1 MTPADRRAA
10 AAPAMLAVW
19 TDVDPALEA
28 DFNEWYWREHLPE
41 RVAIPGFR
49 CGRRYRALSGS
60 PRYFA
65 CYELDGIE
73 TLASPAYLA
82 RLNQPTPW
90 TARVMR
96 GFRNTVRAGFEIAA
110 SRGVISGAVLLSLRL
125 SPRSDKAAE
134 FDSHL
139 RETLLPALQARPGIV
154 RAQHWRA
161 RPIAAPQTVE
171 ASLRSSADTS
181 ADGAV
186 IIEAA
191 TTEDLAAVE
200 RDLAAS
206 PLAGWSAAPIS
217 AATYGFLCSLD

>member
-1 MTPADRRAA
+1 MTTADRPAS
-10 AAPAMLAVW
+10 AAPGMLAVW
-19 TDVDPALEA
+19 TDIDPALEA

-41 RVAIPGFR
+41 RLAVPGFR
-49 CGRRYRALSGS
+49 YGRRYRAIAGS

-73 TLASPAYLA
+73 ILASPAYLA
-82 RLNQPTPW
+82 RLNQPTSW
-90 TARVMR
+90 TERVMR

-110 SRGVISGAVLLSLRL
+110 SRGEVSGAVLLSLRL
-125 SPRSDKAAE
+125 SPRADKAAE

-171 ASLRSSADTS
+171 ASLRGAADTS
-181 ADGAV
+181 SDGAV

-191 TTEDLAAVE
+191 TTEDLAAAE

-206 PLAGWSAAPIS
+206 PLARWSATPII
-217 AATYGFLCSLD
+217 AATYSLLCFLD

>member
-1 MTPADRRAA
+1 MNAADRPAA
-10 AAPAMLAVW
+10 AAPGMLAVW
-19 TDVDPALEA
+19 TDIDPALEA

-49 CGRRYRALSGS
+49 WGRRYRALSGE
-60 PRYFA
+60 PHYFA

-96 GFRNTVRAGFEIAA
+96 GFHNTVRAGFEIAA
-110 SRGVISGAVLLSLRL
+110 SRGEVSGAVLLSLRF
-125 SPRSDKAAE
+125 SPRPDKTAE
-134 FDSHL
+134 LDSHV
-139 RETLLPALQARPGIV
+139 RESLLPALQARPGIV

-161 RPIAAPQTVE
+161 RAIAAPQTVE
-171 ASLRSSADTS
+171 ARLRRSADTS

-191 TTEDLAAVE
+191 TTEDLAAAE
-200 RDLAAS
+200 SDLAAS
-206 PLAGWSAAPIS
+206 PLAGWSATPII
-217 AATYGFLCSLD
+217 AATYGFLCSLG

>member
-1 MTPADRRAA
+1 MNTADRPAA
-10 AAPAMLAVW
+10 AAPGILAVW
-19 TDVDPALEA
+19 TDIDPALEA

-49 CGRRYRALSGS
+49 WGRRYRALSGS

-82 RLNQPTPW
+82 RLNQPTSW
-90 TARVMR
+90 TTRVMR

-110 SRGVISGAVLLSLRL
+110 SRGEVSGAVLLSLRL
-125 SPRSDKAAE
+125 SPRPDKAAE
-134 FDSHL
+134 LESHL
-139 RETLLPALQARPGIV
+139 REALLPALQARPGIV
-154 RAQHWRA
+154 RAQYWRA

-171 ASLRSSADTS
+171 AGLRGTADTS

-186 IIEAA
+186 IVEAA
-191 TTEDLAAVE
+191 TSEDLATAE

-206 PLAGWSAAPIS
+206 PLARWSATPII